1 MQQLYCGVRKGAAA
15 FRLYPLV
22 CICLENDY
30 WLYGI
35 DKKFL
40 ILRRWVLVD
49 FTNFITDMFKKQFN
63 AGYKTPECVIAEAFE
78 ESVLC
83 ESPEGLT
90 EDFGGFED
98 FTW

>member
-1 MQQLYCGVRKGAAA
+1 MVTNLFKGAYSA
-15 FRLYPLV
+15 PV
-22 CICLENDY
+22 CELSEKYC
-30 WLYGI
+30 
-35 DKKFL
+35 
-40 ILRRWVLVD
+40 
-49 FTNFITDMFKKQFN
+49 
-63 AGYKTPECVIAEAFE
+63 

>member
-1 MQQLYCGVRKGAAA
+1 MIEKPFYGAYSAPVCEFSEKYC
-15 FRLYPLV
+15 
-22 CICLENDY
+22 
-30 WLYGI
+30 
-35 DKKFL
+35 
-40 ILRRWVLVD
+40 
-49 FTNFITDMFKKQFN
+49 
-63 AGYKTPECVIAEAFE
+63 

>member
-1 MQQLYCGVRKGAAA
+1 MKKNSVEAYMA
-15 FRLYPLV
+15 PV
-22 CICLENDY
+22 CENSV
-30 WLYGI
+30 
-35 DKKFL
+35 KF
-40 ILRRWVLVD
+40 
-49 FTNFITDMFKKQFN
+49 
-63 AGYKTPECVIAEAFE
+63 C

>member
-1 MQQLYCGVRKGAAA
+1 
-15 FRLYPLV
+15 
-22 CICLENDY
+22 
-30 WLYGI
+30 
-35 DKKFL
+35 
-40 ILRRWVLVD
+40 
-49 FTNFITDMFKKQFN
+49 MFKKQFN

-78 ESVLC
+78 ESLLC